1 MKICN
6 MSSVNVSGVNCFISA
21 KNSKNCFL
29 KTLKLILNLS
39 LKSILNSIRLITL
52 ISFCCFCYNDA
63 SHSRIVEI
71 NYSGI
76 VDAIELDLILA
87 SDSETHNH
95 NFIQSEKSLNIDST
109 DLQKSRYSNASA
121 KLQDLRSNCINQIQ
135 SYLSFSTLFIVH
147 KVIKQ
152 GKSLLRLVVNVHLDG
167 ENVVIFGRLES
178 RAGRVFLNASLQ
190 GHHTKFRKVCAA
202 FCDEVYKCVTGEK
215 HGIFNTKF
223 YFIANDRPVDDRS
236 ATERQLTNKRS
247 ANTGANSD
255 TNLFEKTS
263 GATGS
268 DTTSIRNKA
277 SGGNKLSLCKM
288 HFSKTRFKTLS
299 SGYSFCPSF
308 ANGRVSYIVLN
319 RKFGKYY
326 LVLKDNVSK
335 KILNYVMKDSVVS
348 PVLFENDIQKNDI
361 QKNLVVMNM
370 FDTKGSN
377 PYIRI
382 LNLQNGQKKDFKS
395 RFDDLSPHPDS
406 KGEYLYFSSN
416 RNSRKHRI
424 YKMKISTGE
433 ISPVISSPQKD
444 VSYQLPIPSPKGN
457 LLACVKYIS
466 GVSSLISVVS
476 LKSGQEEEIWNSGG
490 RYRFIQSLSWAPNGE
505 IFIAFTAEDF
515 RGRSRLCI
523 VNLLTKKV
531 VEFDLSFDV
540 VHACWGSKS
549 K

>member
-1 MKICN
+1 MK
-6 MSSVNVSGVNCFISA
+6 F
-21 KNSKNCFL
+21 
-29 KTLKLILNLS
+29 TLKFI
-39 LKSILNSIRLITL
+39 KFVTLIT
-52 ISFCCFCYNDA
+52 ICCFCYND
-63 SHSRIVEI
+63 SSYSRIVEI

-87 SDSETHNH
+87 NDSEPNSFDGNSTNHATKYSNKSSAHNDNFTH
-95 NFIQSEKSLNIDST
+95 SDKSLNIGST
-109 DLQKSRYSNASA
+109 DLQKSLQKPYYSNAST
-121 KLQDLRSNCINQIQ
+121 KLQNLRSNCINQIQ
-135 SYLSFSTLFIVH
+135 SYLSFSTLFVVH
-147 KVIKQ
+147 KVLKQ

-178 RAGRVFLNASLQ
+178 RTGRVFLNASLQ

-223 YFIANDRPVDDRS
+223 YFIANDRPVSDRPLNAAQNS
-236 ATERQLTNKRS
+236 GTNAHQNSS
-247 ANTGANSD
+247 ANSSANSGA
-255 TNLFEKTS
+255 S
-263 GATGS
+263 GS
-268 DTTSIRNKA
+268 STTSVRDTIA
-277 SGGNKLSLCKM
+277 AGNKLSLCKM
-288 HFSKTRFKTLS
+288 HFSKTRFKALS
-299 SGYSFCPSF
+299 SGYSFCPSS
-308 ANGRVSYIVLN
+308 ANGKVSYIILN
-319 RKFGKYY
+319 RKLGKYY
-326 LVLKDNVSK
+326 LVVRKNGHK
-335 KILNYVMKDSVVS
+335 KNFNYVMKDSVVS
-348 PVLFENDIQKNDI
+348 PVLFKNDSQKNDS
-361 QKNLVVMNM
+361 QKDLVVMNM

-382 LNLQNGQKKDFKS
+382 LNLQTGEKRDFKS

-433 ISPVISSPQKD
+433 VSSVINSPQKD

-490 RYRFIQSLSWAPNGE
+490 RYRFIQSLSWSPNGE

-540 VHACWGSKS
+540 VHACWGRTKIKQGEVSE
-549 K
+549 